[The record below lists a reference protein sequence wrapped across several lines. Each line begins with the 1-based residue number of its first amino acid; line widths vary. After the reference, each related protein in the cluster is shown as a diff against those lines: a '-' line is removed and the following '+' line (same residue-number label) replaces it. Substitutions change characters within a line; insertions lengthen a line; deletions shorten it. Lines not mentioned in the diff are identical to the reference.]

1 MWCRY
6 IPCNVTAPELTQDPL
21 RRWQHN
27 CANLFCISHLE
38 TLIFANIPRCITI
51 RFCYGNTTVAS
62 WDAIQACRLSDLY
75 QTISSMETPHE
86 CKMHPSKMLLYLA
99 TVDEEEEEAMMGVHA
114 LCDSC
119 LQMCDA
125 TVRNA
130 SSGATAH
137 YRDLAEV
144 ARGCHQVKEHQPI
157 PRIRTRRPFTSQT
170 RFECF
175 RLAQYRSERMWS

>member
-38 TLIFANIPRCITI
+38 TLIFASIPRCITI

-86 CKMHPSKMLLYLA
+86 CKMHPSKMLSYLTA
-99 TVDEEEEEAMMGVHA
+99 TVDEEEEEAIR
-114 LCDSC
+114 SK
-119 LQMCDA
+119 
-125 TVRNA
+125 
-130 SSGATAH
+130 SSA
-137 YRDLAEV
+137 
-144 ARGCHQVKEHQPI
+144 
-157 PRIRTRRPFTSQT
+157 RRPFTSQT
-170 RFECF
+170 CFECF
-175 RLAQYRSERMWS
+175 RLAQYRSERMWRVRELVATQVVISKEKIRFEICLWIF